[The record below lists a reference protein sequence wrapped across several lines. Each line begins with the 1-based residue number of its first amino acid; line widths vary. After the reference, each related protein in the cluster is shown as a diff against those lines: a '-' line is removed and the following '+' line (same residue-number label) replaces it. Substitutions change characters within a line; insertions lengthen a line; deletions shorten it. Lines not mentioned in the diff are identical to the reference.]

1 MTFLPGI
8 HSTYCHLNCFSLAY
22 PGAEAGR
29 GNFGLWF
36 ANLYTSQRF
45 STFRGRRSESDG
57 ETSPYNQEILEVSI
71 PIKEMDSTEIFVH
84 SLSSVFISFE
94 EETDGSKFFVAFIPS
109 ATEKLSGT
117 FC

>member
-8 HSTYCHLNCFSLAY
+8 HSTYCDLNCFSLAY
-22 PGAEAGR
+22 PGAGAGR
-29 GNFGLWF
+29 GDFSLWF
-36 ANLYTSQRF
+36 ANLYTSERF

-57 ETSPYNQEILEVSI
+57 ETSPYNQEILKVSI

-94 EETDGSKFFVAFIPS
+94 EERDDSNFLLHLFP
-109 ATEKLSGT
+109 
-117 FC
+117 